1 MVKALVA
8 KLLVTALLPDGKR
21 VELDVRIRPPHEG
34 DDRLWVSRV
43 QIKPLHREPV
53 DVRGVDSFHA
63 TWLAFSLV
71 LKLLTQLR
79 GEGARL
85 ENRDGSEFPLD
96 AYLAGLAS
104 GPDKSG
110 GEESP

>member
-8 KLLVTALLPDGKR
+8 KLLVTALLQDGKR
-21 VELDVRIRPPHEG
+21 VELDARIRPPQEG
-34 DDRLWVSRV
+34 DGNYWISRV
-43 QIKPLHREPV
+43 QIKPLQREPLE
-53 DVRGVDSFHA
+53 VRGVDSFHA

-79 GEGARL
+79 AEGARL

-96 AYLAGLAS
+96 AYLSGLND
-104 GPDKSG
+104 PP
-110 GEESP
+110 ESSA